1 MGLILQLRT
10 VEEKDDAEQIMVEIS
25 TTRALIIVSILE
37 PWRYYVAL
45 SVNKGNRNLG
55 L

>member
-1 MGLILQLRT
+1 MGLILQLRA

-37 PWRYYVAL
+37 PRYYVAL
-45 SVNKGNRNLG
+45 SANKGNRYLVI
-55 L
+55 